1 MNDHPHDQGQD
12 HDPDRAI
19 RPADLDAV
27 AMVAAFGDGS
37 LSPEVVL
44 DDVLARMGALEPHV
58 RAMYAPDERAA
69 RHAAAASAQR
79 WARGAPAGAIDGV
92 PITLKENIPTRGV
105 PVPSGT
111 AATTLVAA
119 DADGPPAARVREAG
133 AVLLGKTTMP
143 DWGMLSSGLS
153 SFHPLARN
161 PWNLAWNPGGS
172 SAGACAAGAAG
183 YGPLHVGSDIGGSLR
198 LPAAWTALVSLK
210 PSWGR
215 APVAPPYWGR
225 VVGPIT
231 RTVADAALL
240 LDVLSLPDPDDRD
253 HLSLPPASTWGT
265 EPADLSDF
273 DPAGLRV
280 AFHLD
285 AGAGMEVDAE
295 VAAGVTAAV
304 RAFADAG
311 ADVVEVVPFMTPD
324 FIADLDLFWRVRG
337 WELFRGMSPEAQD
350 AVLPYIADWVRAG
363 SDVPGHVV
371 MRCAN
376 RQLEVGAATIAATR
390 AFDLVLS
397 PVSPNSAFPAEWPGP
412 TNDVTRAMH
421 HIAFTVPY
429 NFSHQPALSV
439 NVGFTTEGAPIG
451 MQVAGP
457 RFADRT
463 VLAAGAWWE
472 RTRPADA
479 IPTWPAPGVA
489 ALDAPSSVG
498 HAGGTPSK
506 DTP

>member
-1 MNDHPHDQGQD
+1 MGTEEQ
-12 HDPDRAI
+12 AV
-19 RPADLDAV
+19 RPADLTAV
-27 AMVAAFGDGS
+27 AMLAAFAEGR
-37 LSPEVVL
+37 LSPEAVL
-44 DDVLARMGALEPHV
+44 DDVLARMDALEPHV
-58 RAMYAPDERAA
+58 HAMYAPDPAAA
-69 RHAAAASAQR
+69 RHAAAASARR
-79 WARGAPAGAIDGV
+79 WARGAPVGPLDGV

-111 AATTLVAA
+111 AATTLAA
-119 DADGPPAARVREAG
+119 AAADGPPAARVREAG
-133 AVLLGKTTMP
+133 AVILGKTTMP

-161 PWNLAWNPGGS
+161 PWDLAWNPGGS

-240 LDVLSLPDPDDRD
+240 LDVLSLPDPADRD
-253 HLSLPPASTWGT
+253 HLSLPPASAWGT
-265 EPADLSDF
+265 EPADLDAF
-273 DPAGLRV
+273 DPADLRI
-280 AFHLD
+280 AFHLR
-285 AGAGMEVDAE
+285 AGAGMDVDPE
-295 VAAGVTAAV
+295 VAAGVAAAV
-304 RAFADAG
+304 RVFADAG
-311 ADVVEVVPFMTPD
+311 ADVVELDPFMTPD
-324 FIADLDLFWRVRG
+324 FLADLDLFWRVRG
-337 WELFRGMSPEAQD
+337 WAVFRDLSEEARN

-363 SDVPGHVV
+363 ADVPGHVV

-390 AFDLVLS
+390 PFDLVLS

-412 TNDVTRAMH
+412 ANDVTRAMH

-429 NFSHQPALSV
+429 NFSHQPALAV
-439 NVGFTTEGAPIG
+439 NVGFTEEGAPIG

-457 RFADRT
+457 RFADRA

-472 RTRPADA
+472 RARPTTATPA
-479 IPTWPAPGVA
+479 WPAPGVA
-489 ALDAPSSVG
+489 DLDAP
-498 HAGGTPSK
+498 AP
-506 DTP
+506 